1 VQGLIYEFSWFI
13 NLKIDDPWTLK
24 GLSEELYVIYFLM
37 FYLYWLRN
45 KWNSWMVGSYF
56 VLTIYNLSIKNC
68 FLLKITYSGRVLAAP
83 EIVYEN
89 EESIPAREKERG
101 ETERG

>member
-1 VQGLIYEFSWFI
+1 
-13 NLKIDDPWTLK
+13 
-24 GLSEELYVIYFLM
+24 
-37 FYLYWLRN
+37 
-45 KWNSWMVGSYF
+45 MVGSYF

-83 EIVYEN
+83 EIVYG
-89 EESIPAREKERG
+89 SIPARETEIG